1 MAKPLFRQLDALRQ
15 RIGSIEDGGAE
26 GVGAKG
32 DRGDPG
38 EDGEDGLSAYQ
49 VATANGFQGSEA
61 AWLASLKGEK
71 GDRGDA
77 GADGQPGAAS
87 TVPGPKGDKGDP
99 GDPGSDGAAS
109 TVPGPKGDKG
119 DPGDD
124 GLPGSP
130 GQDGNDGASG
140 VDGEDGADGASA
152 YQVAVANGFV
162 GTEAAW
168 LLSLKGDTGDAGP
181 AGADSTVPGPAGQDG
196 SDADPWTKVKLG
208 ADFPNSTITFNTVTG
223 WTFTPAANSDW
234 ILEVDALVQTAITTS
249 VPRLGLNIIAG
260 QSYGSAEIEFATAAT
275 TKGSASGWWTT
286 ALANVQVPAGT
297 APVQGQPYWMR
308 LRASGRSG
316 ASPTAINVQ
325 LAAEVAGN
333 AATVKRGSELRWRI
347 A

>member
-162 GTEAAW
+162 GT
-168 LLSLKGDTGDAGP
+168 
-181 AGADSTVPGPAGQDG
+181 
-196 SDADPWTKVKLG
+196 
-208 ADFPNSTITFNTVTG
+208 DFPNSTITFNTVTG